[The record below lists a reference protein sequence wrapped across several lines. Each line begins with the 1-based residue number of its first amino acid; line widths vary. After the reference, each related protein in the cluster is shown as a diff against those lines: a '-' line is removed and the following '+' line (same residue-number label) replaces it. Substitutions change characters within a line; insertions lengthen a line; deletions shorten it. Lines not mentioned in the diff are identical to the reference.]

1 MRGFSKV
8 LVTGGAGFI
17 GSHLVDKL
25 ISRGYS
31 VVVLD
36 NFHSGKIESFREIL
50 GRESFEMIEGDI
62 RDRKAVREA
71 MDGVDAVVHL
81 AALID
86 VEESVN
92 NPFETHNV
100 NVNGTL
106 NILVEA
112 ARSGVKKCVFASST
126 AVYGEANPL
135 PLKEEHPPKPTS
147 PYAASKVSAECYCRV
162 FNSCYGLDT
171 VILRCFN
178 VYGLGQKN
186 GAYSG
191 VITRFLQNAL
201 KGEPLIV
208 YGDGKQTRDFIH
220 VDDVVEATVLALENA
235 NSNGETFN
243 VCTGKPTAVN
253 ELLQIVKEVMERALK
268 VIYDKPRK
276 GDIKN
281 NYGDPSKAEEILG
294 FKAKIS
300 LREGLERLRNS
311 YSNFCSST

>member
-1 MRGFSKV
+1 MGGFSKV

-25 ISRGYS
+25 ISRGYV

-36 NFHSGKIESFREIL
+36 NFHSGEMESFREIL
-50 GRESFEMIEGDI
+50 GRASFEVIEGDI

-86 VEESVN
+86 VKESVN
-92 NPFETHNV
+92 NPLETHDV

-106 NILVEA
+106 NVLNEA
-112 ARSGVKKCVFASST
+112 VRSGVRKFLFASST
-126 AVYGEANPL
+126 AVYGEGNPL
-135 PLKEEHPPKPTS
+135 PLKEEHSLNPIS
-147 PYAASKVSAECYCRV
+147 PYAASKISAECYCRA

-171 VILRCFN
+171 VVLRFFN
-178 VYGLGQKN
+178 VYGPGQKHSS
-186 GAYSG
+186 YSG
-191 VITRFLQNAL
+191 VISKFLQNAL
-201 KGEPLIV
+201 NGEPLIV
-208 YGDGKQTRDFIH
+208 YGDGEQARDFIH
-220 VDDVVEATVLALENA
+220 VGDVVEATVLALENGD
-235 NSNGETFN
+235 SKGETFN
-243 VCTGKPTAVN
+243 VCTGKPTSVN
-253 ELLQIVKEVMERALK
+253 ELVESVKEIIEKDLK
-268 VIYDKPRK
+268 VSYDKSRK